1 MTQPR
6 ATTQERPVDLPQT
19 DRSTVVESTIATGG
33 HGSSR
38 RRTTVWSLGVAV
50 AGGVGIATLGAVGTA
65 LAALVGMSLGL
76 LGGGGSILAVPIFV
90 YALGFEP
97 KPSIAMGLAVVGTT
111 SLFGA
116 LRHWRLGNVDLRI
129 ALVFGVIAM
138 AGSYG
143 GARLAALLAGTTQLI
158 LFAAVMLI
166 AAVFMLRD
174 QPRQL
179 PVVGSGGPR
188 ERPAPLSLVAAQGAA
203 VGLLTGLVGVGG
215 GFLIVPALVLLARVP
230 MKRAVGTSLLIIA
243 MNSATGFLG
252 YLGQVAVDWR
262 AMLGFTTVAVAGTVA
277 GSRLVGFVSP
287 HQLRRGFGLLLVGM
301 ALFIL
306 YRSRAVFSS

>member
-1 MTQPR
+1 MTPPATTVRDRLVGPPR
-6 ATTQERPVDLPQT
+6 AARAVAIVP
-19 DRSTVVESTIATGG
+19 
-33 HGSSR
+33 
-38 RRTTVWSLGVAV
+38 LGVALM
-50 AGGVGIATLGAVGTA
+50 GGIGIATLGAVGAA
-65 LAALVGMSLGL
+65 LAAIVGVSLGL

-97 KPSIAMGLAVVGTT
+97 KPSIAMGLVVVGAT

-116 LRHWRLGNVDLRI
+116 LRHWRMGNIDPRI
-129 ALVFGVIAM
+129 ALTFGVIAM

-143 GARLAALLAGTTQLI
+143 GARLAALLAGTTQLL

-166 AAVFMLRD
+166 ASVFMLRD
-174 QPRQL
+174 QSRQ
-179 PVVGSGGPR
+179 PTPAVGSGGPR
-188 ERPAPLSLVAAQGAA
+188 ERPAPLGLVAAQGAA

-243 MNSATGFLG
+243 MNSAAGFLG
-252 YLGQVAVDWR
+252 YFGQVAIDWK
-262 AMLGFTTVAVAGTVA
+262 AMLGFTAVAVTGTVA
-277 GSRLVGFVSP
+277 GSRLVGLVSQR
-287 HQLRRGFGLLLVGM
+287 QLRRGFGLFLVGM

-306 YRSRAVFSS
+306 YENRQVFGQ